1 MVKKALFVIAA
12 LLLAG
17 GLGWPVMT
25 GKTIQAGNA
34 NTTESPCPPGFVES
48 VVLEPIR
55 SGEQGSE
62 VVERSCRPA
71 DEAVEAIVL
80 EPLSKEEAEALD
92 RPYQP
97 TETSPIVRG
106 PSDSDEYRC
115 VVVLK
120 PLEEGG
126 EASEPVCGKGRIEVV
141 DGVSLQSLY
150 LIAKFY
156 DNTNYGSLLKEYYGQ
171 YPCSAG
177 YSYGKPD
184 LRVDGVDNRFAS
196 GQGFSSC
203 DRITVYDW
211 YDYTGPQYSCGP
223 NCSTFGALNDEVSSW
238 KIED

>member
-1 MVKKALFVIAA
+1 MSKKVLITISA
-12 LLLAG
+12 LLLGG
-17 GLGWPVMT
+17 GLVGWAGMS
-25 GKTIQAGNA
+25 GRAAQAGSA
-34 NTTESPCPPGFVES
+34 EEGCPPGYVES
-48 VVLEPIR
+48 VGLEPIQP
-55 SGEQGSE
+55 GEQGSK

-71 DEAVEAIVL
+71 DEEVETVVL
-80 EPLSKEEAEALD
+80 APLSPEELE
-92 RPYQP
+92 RPEYEP

-106 PSDSDEYRC
+106 PSDSADYRC

-126 EASEPVCGKGRIEVV
+126 EASDPVCGSGRIESV
-141 DGVSLQSLY
+141 DGVSLESLY

-177 YSYGKPD
+177 YSYGRPD
-184 LRVDGVDNRFAS
+184 LRVDGLDNRFAS
-196 GQGFSSC
+196 GYGFSSC

-211 YDYTGPQYSCGP
+211 DNYTGPEYSCGP
-223 NCSTFGALNDEVSSW
+223 DCSTFYALKDEVSSW

>member
-1 MVKKALFVIAA
+1 MLKKALFVIAA

-17 GLGWPVMT
+17 GLGLAVMA
-25 GKTIQAGNA
+25 GRAVQAGS
-34 NTTESPCPPGFVES
+34 TEPPCPPGYVEYTVLDPIQPGEQGS
-48 VVLEPIR
+48 KVVEHGCRPAPEEVETVVLEPMR
-55 SGEQGSE
+55 PEE
-62 VVERSCRPA
+62 LERPA
-71 DEAVEAIVL
+71 
-80 EPLSKEEAEALD
+80 
-92 RPYQP
+92 YQP

-126 EASEPVCGKGRIEVV
+126 GASEPVCSSGRIESV
-141 DGVSLQSLY
+141 DGVALESLY

-156 DNTNYGSLLKEYYGQ
+156 DNTDYGALLKEYYGP

-177 YSYGKPD
+177 YSYGRPD
-184 LRVDGVDNRFAS
+184 LRDDGVDNQFAS
-196 GQGFSSC
+196 GKGYSSC

-211 YDYTGPQYSCGP
+211 HNYTGAEYSCGP
-223 NCSTFGALNDEVSSW
+223 NCSTFGALNNEVSSW